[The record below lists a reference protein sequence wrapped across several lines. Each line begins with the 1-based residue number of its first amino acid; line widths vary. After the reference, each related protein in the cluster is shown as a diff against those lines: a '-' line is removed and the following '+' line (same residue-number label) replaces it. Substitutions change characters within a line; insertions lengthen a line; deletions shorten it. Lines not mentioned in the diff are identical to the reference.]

1 MLKQLTL
8 KILPQYCF
16 ATESSLYHFVQV
28 DVVCCGEKL
37 NGDMTVKDIQLRW
50 KSHLPN
56 SGKGKVK
63 WELEQAMTQLGY
75 IRSKKLQTPPKK

>member
-1 MLKQLTL
+1 ML